1 MPPCPPHAGSQNC
14 MNVGQMV
21 NYVKNVTWQTV
32 KYIEANLGQKDKL
45 SQNNPLVELEIYS
58 DTRQPP
64 CVNSDN
70 CLGKKFR
77 AIMVQQEREAGQL
90 CYHEVTDITLPGYSG
105 NTCCIIK
112 SPYDKRCTYE
122 VHAISSFG
130 TTQVEHVNVFQ

>member
-1 MPPCPPHAGSQNC
+1 
-14 MNVGQMV
+14 MV

-32 KYIEANLGQKDKL
+32 KNIEANLRQKDKL

-58 DTRQPP
+58 HTRQPP

-70 CLGKKFR
+70 CFGKKFR

-90 CYHEVTDITLPGYSG
+90 CYHEVTDITLPGNSG

-112 SPYDKRCTYE
+112 SPYGTRCTYE

>member
-1 MPPCPPHAGSQNC
+1 
-14 MNVGQMV
+14 MV

-32 KYIEANLGQKDKL
+32 KYIEANLGQKDKR
-45 SQNNPLVELEIYS
+45 SQNNALVELEIYS

-64 CVNSDN
+64 CVNSEN
-70 CLGKKFR
+70 EKKFR

-90 CYHEVTDITLPGYSG
+90 CYHEVTDITLPSYSG

-112 SPYDKRCTYE
+112 SPYDTRCTYE